1 MIYKKILVTGSS
13 GVLGSALKYT
23 SKNHSGRD
31 FIFLKSQDC
40 DLTDASKSLN
50 IVKSTEPDAI
60 IHLAA
65 VSGGIGLGMKHQA
78 SLFRDNMLMTLNVLE
93 AARKCKIRK
102 TVIALSSG
110 MYPPNATMP
119 LNEDTIH
126 EGYPHSSF
134 YGYFFAKRMVD
145 PAIRAYR
152 EEYGI
157 NVIGLIPNGIFG
169 ENDNYNFDD
178 APMLPSLIRRFYENR
193 ENDSEIVVWGDG
205 TPLREYTY
213 SKDIANAFM
222 WALDNYD
229 DEQCLNVGS
238 IEENSI
244 SEIAFMISEILSID
258 KKRIIFDDTK
268 PKGVFRKSTDN
279 SRFLALSDFKYTSFR
294 KALEKTIKW
303 FIDSYENHPETIRLY
318 SKSKEK
324 L

>member
-13 GVLGSALKYT
+13 GVLGSALKET
-23 SKNHSGRD
+23 AKNHSGRN
-31 FIFLKSQDC
+31 FTFLEAQDC
-40 DLTDASKSLN
+40 DLTDTNKTLN
-50 IVKSTEPDAI
+50 IVKSIKPDAI
-60 IHLAA
+60 LHLAA

-93 AARKCKIRK
+93 AVRKCKIKK
-102 TVIALSSG
+102 TVMSLSSG
-110 MYPPNATMP
+110 MYPPNAPLP

-126 EGYPHSSF
+126 EGYPHLSF

-157 NVIGLIPNGIFG
+157 NAIGLIPNGIFG

-193 ENDSEIVVWGDG
+193 ENSSEIVVWGDG

-213 SKDIANAFM
+213 SKDIANAYM

-229 DEQCLNVGS
+229 DAQCLNIGA

-244 SEIAFMISEILSID
+244 GEIALMIAEILGID
-258 KKRIIFDDTK
+258 RKRIIFDTTK

-279 SRFLALSDFKYTSFR
+279 SRFLALSGFKYTLFR
-294 KALEKTIKW
+294 EALEKTIEW
-303 FIDSYENHPETIRLY
+303 FNHAYENHPETIRLY
-318 SKSKEK
+318 SKSKSR
-324 L
+324 

>member
-13 GVLGSALKYT
+13 GVLGSALKENA
-23 SKNHSGRD
+23 KNHSGRD
-31 FIFLKSQDC
+31 FTFLKSQDC
-40 DLTDASKSLN
+40 DLTDASKTLDIIKN
-50 IVKSTEPDAI
+50 TKADAI
-60 IHLAA
+60 LHLAA

-78 SLFRDNMLMTLNVLE
+78 SLLRDNLLMTLNVLE
-93 AARKCKIRK
+93 AVRKCRIKK
-102 TVIALSSG
+102 TVMSLSSG
-110 MYPPNATMP
+110 MYPPNAPLP

-126 EGYPHSSF
+126 DGYPHASF

-145 PAIRAYR
+145 PTIRSYR

-178 APMLPSLIRRFYENR
+178 APMLPSLIRRFYENC
-193 ENDSEIVVWGDG
+193 ENDTEIVVWGDG

-213 SKDIANAFM
+213 SKDIANAYM

-229 DEQCLNVGS
+229 DAQCLNIGS

-244 SEIAFMISEILSID
+244 GNIALMIADILSID
-258 KKRIIFDDTK
+258 RKRIIFDTTK

-279 SRFLALSDFKYTSFR
+279 SRFLALSNFKYTPFR
-294 KALEKTIKW
+294 KALEKTIEW
-303 FIDSYENHPETIRLY
+303 FINAYEHHPETIRLY
-318 SKSKEK
+318 SKSKER
-324 L
+324 